1 MSSLLTSTMCILGCT
16 FVLFYFSN
24 FSLPLSLSFFFTTP
38 HFMGH
43 CSIPCCLFVLS
54 PTFPFPSLPHSLSFF
69 FTAPHFMGHCSIPC
83 CLFVLSPTF
92 PFPSLPH
99 SLSLLYRSSFHG
111 PLLHSLLSVCS
122 LSYLSFSL
130 PPSLSLSSLLLLISW
145 AIAPFLAICL
155 FFSPTFPFPSLPHS
169 HLRPV
174 PVTYAWRDE
183 LIRKAEKAISK
194 ALGKDKP
201 STSRSAL
208 SSRQSSR
215 GAPRQFDH
223 LDDQS
228 VSIYIHVHS
237 YSYVHVPRNVHI
249 MPQSGCVA
257 CVTN

>member
-24 FSLPLSLSFFFTTP
+24 FS
-38 HFMGH
+38 
-43 CSIPCCLFVLS
+43 
-54 PTFPFPSLPHSLSFF
+54 FP
-69 FTAPHFMGHCSIPC
+69 
-83 CLFVLSPTF
+83 
-92 PFPSLPH
+92 
-99 SLSLLYRSSFHG
+99 
-111 PLLHSLLSVCS
+111 
-122 LSYLSFSL
+122 
-130 PPSLSLSSLLLLISW
+130 LSLSSLPLLISW
-145 AIAPFLAICL
+145 AIAPFLTICL
-155 FFSPTFPFPSLPHS
+155 FSLLPFLFPPSLPHS
-169 HLRPV
+169 HLHTV

-201 STSRSAL
+201 STSMSAL

>member
-1 MSSLLTSTMCILGCT
+1 MHFRLYFCSLLL
-16 FVLFYFSN
+16 LN
-24 FSLPLSLSFFFTTP
+24 FFFPSLSFFFTTP

-54 PTFPFPSLPHSLSFF
+54 PTFPFPSLP
-69 FTAPHFMGHCSIPC
+69 P
-83 CLFVLSPTF
+83 
-92 PFPSLPH
+92 
-99 SLSLLYRSSFHG
+99 
-111 PLLHSLLSVCS
+111 
-122 LSYLSFSL
+122 
-130 PPSLSLSSLLLLISW
+130 
-145 AIAPFLAICL
+145 
-155 FFSPTFPFPSLPHS
+155 S
-169 HLRPV
+169 HLCTV

-237 YSYVHVPRNVHI
+237 YSNVHVPRSVHI

-257 CVTN
+257 RVTN